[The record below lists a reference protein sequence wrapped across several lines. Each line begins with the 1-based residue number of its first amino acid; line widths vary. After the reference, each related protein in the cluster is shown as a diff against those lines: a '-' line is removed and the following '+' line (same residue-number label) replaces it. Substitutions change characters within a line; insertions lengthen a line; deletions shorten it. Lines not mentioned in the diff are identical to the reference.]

1 MNSYMYQHP
10 YNESITDSGFFFYF
24 WTWFTV
30 CIFFL
35 SHTQLIHMTLK
46 TIGCPTNLNAWPIC
60 VLAWLNASIRFECL
74 TLLFKKPS
82 KNQHFVTSL
91 QIEKNIYSFSSLVL
105 VMMKCKWVGF
115 INIINFLTVAISYLE
130 ILQEPILATC

>member
-1 MNSYMYQHP
+1 MNSYMYQLP
-10 YNESITDSGFFFYF
+10 YNESITDSIFFFYYC
-24 WTWFTV
+24 TWFTV

-35 SHTQLIHMTLK
+35 SHTKLNHMTMK

-60 VLAWLNASIRFECL
+60 VLAWFECL
-74 TLLFKKPS
+74 TYLF
-82 KNQHFVTSL
+82 KNQHCVTNL